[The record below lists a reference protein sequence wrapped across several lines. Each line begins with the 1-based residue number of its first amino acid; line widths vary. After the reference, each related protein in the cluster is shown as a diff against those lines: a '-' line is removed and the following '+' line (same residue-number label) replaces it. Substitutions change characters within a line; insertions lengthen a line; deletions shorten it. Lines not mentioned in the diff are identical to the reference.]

1 MSDAGKGVVSVNY
14 IGGTCAMLPSEADNA
29 VRTRSIYVFTL
40 DSAGRSLRAT
50 SYTLPNSR
58 AALRTSVQ
66 NCRTT
71 ADGSPRRDARLS
83 TAFGCALPLMRR

>member
-1 MSDAGKGVVSVNY
+1 MPSSCKTDD
-14 IGGTCAMLPSEADNA
+14 IGSSRAMPPFEVGDA
-29 VRTRSIYVFTL
+29 VRTKVVESRTPPVRF
-40 DSAGRSLRAT
+40 AGARSLAP
-50 SYTLPNSR
+50 YTAPNSL